1 MEIHKRNLMIP
12 LFYLYDVESIKNIIF
27 SNESSEYFKD
37 IYNLKSRIDIYDALK
52 WAEQNPNFRF
62 ESVMENAPVVGELK
76 FSNEEVHQYLM
87 NFKTFMEQEEYK
99 LLTEDRELKKPE
111 DYI

>member
-1 MEIHKRNLMIP
+1 MHKRNLMIP
-12 LFYLYDVESIKNIIF
+12 LFYLYDVKSIDDIIF

-37 IYNLKSRIDIYDALK
+37 TYNLKSRLDIYNALK
-52 WAEQNPNFRF
+52 WAEQNPSFKF
-62 ESVMENAPVVGELK
+62 ESIMENAPVFGELK
-76 FSNEEVHQYLM
+76 FSNEEVYQYLM
-87 NFKTFMEQEEYK
+87 SFKSFMELEEYK